1 VDKGDE
7 VMRRISWVLAMVLCF
22 SVVLAGCGGKKDAAA
37 VVKDL
42 NNVVDKLQSKEGSY
56 KGAGTM
62 TLYTGEKPQQ
72 YDVEVWYQNPSYYR
86 ISLKNAQKDITQIVL
101 RNDDGVFVL
110 TPSLNK
116 SFRFQSDWPE
126 SQGQVYLYQTLVR
139 GILSD
144 TNRQFVDDKDSYV
157 FDVAANYHSQSLVRQ
172 KIWLTKSNYAPK
184 QVQVSD
190 SEANVVVDVKFN
202 TFDFN
207 TKFEK
212 DSFDMK
218 RNMTAM
224 NDASVQTIAEV
235 DEFGNE
241 IVPELLDGTQQEPIV
256 IKELGSFG
264 IIDPDYLPEGVVIKD
279 TNPITDSKDHAVL
292 LRYEGTYQFTLME
305 SRPIDRAVA
314 LTPGEVIDLGFT
326 VGLLTGD
333 EQQTLTW
340 MDNGIEF
347 RITSA
352 NLPVTEMMK
361 VAASLS
367 EKTGK

>member
-1 VDKGDE
+1 MDKGDE
-7 VMRRISWVLAMVLCF
+7 VMRRITWVLAMMLCI

-56 KGAGTM
+56 QGSGTM
-62 TLYTGEKPQQ
+62 TLHTGEKPQQ
-72 YDVEVWYQNPSYYR
+72 YEVEVWYQNPSYYR

-126 SQGQVYLYQTLVR
+126 KQGQVYLYQTLVQ

-144 TNRQFVDDKDSYV
+144 STRQFIDDKDSYV
-157 FDVAANYHSQSLVRQ
+157 FDVAANYHSQSLIRQ
-172 KIWLTKSNYAPK
+172 KIWLNKDNYAPK

-190 SEANVVVDVKFN
+190 SEANVVVEVKFN
-202 TFDFN
+202 TFAFN
-207 TKFEK
+207 AKFEK
-212 DSFDMK
+212 DAFDMK
-218 RNMTAM
+218 RNMMTM
-224 NDASVQTIAEV
+224 GESSIQTVTQI

-241 IVPELLDGTQQEPIV
+241 IVTELSDDIQLEPTM
-256 IKELGSFG
+256 KELGNFG
-264 IIDPDYLPEGVVIKD
+264 IIEPDYLPVGVTLKD
-279 TNPITDSKDHAVL
+279 TNEIADSKDHAVL
-292 LRYEGTYQFTLME
+292 LRYEGVYQFTLME
-305 SRPIDRAVA
+305 ARPLDRAVS
-314 LTPGEVIDLGFT
+314 LTPGSVIDLGFT

-333 EQQTLTW
+333 EQRTLTW

-352 NLPVTEMMK
+352 NLPVTEMIK
-361 VAASLS
+361 VAASLA